1 MERSWV
7 TLTVL
12 LTLALGCAARHCP
25 LLHAAEGANKTG
37 CYIVV
42 LHKETSPEKFTEI
55 VQRATS
61 MAEGH
66 KLHGLVKNVTKAF
79 TVKLSAYS
87 LNLVGTYSKANW
99 FNEKLMCFHSFVK
112 CQRLSTLR
120 KKQWLKQF
128 RPLYHTI

>member
-12 LTLALGCAARHCP
+12 LILALGCAARRCP

-42 LHKETSPEKFTEI
+42 LHNETTPEKFTEI
-55 VQRATS
+55 VQKATN

-66 KLHGLVKNVTKAF
+66 KLHGLVKKVTKAF
-79 TVKLSAYS
+79 TVKLCANS
-87 LNLVGTYSKANW
+87 LNLVGTYTYIEFICYFKGTASSMRN
-99 FNEKLMCFHSFVK
+99 
-112 CQRLSTLR
+112 
-120 KKQWLKQF
+120 
-128 RPLYHTI
+128 